1 MPAFDATEFQKVI
14 REVLD
19 PRVKDLLNRSAI
31 LWNLFGNGKAK
42 ETNPRGVRM
51 VGLAKPNVSMR
62 WFEEG
67 GRYPAGGRRTFV
79 SMTVLY
85 RRYAIASRMTRDTL
99 ENKAEALIDVMK
111 DDVKDNTKQAMVE
124 MNQQG
129 YKDGTA
135 AKGIVSASTSGAN
148 GTITFALPF
157 RARQIFVDGVYN
169 VYAGTVHDGFAIG
182 DLIGSGTMT
191 AISKV
196 ESTGVVTFDSVPA
209 TVIAGDVV
217 TWEGSYGRGIHG
229 LDYIVS
235 NATTDYFGLDRSL
248 FPQYRAIVDSSGGA
262 LSVAKLNK
270 VLFQLK
276 YLKGADSHRKRI
288 GAFLIVSSPSQA
300 NRYVNLGDPTA
311 TGTSTALRRKTDLN
325 DPLDLGYLTYN
336 FQGIDWIEDTDCDDD
351 KLYMLNRESI
361 SKFVYKEL
369 GIVPLVG
376 TESGLAP
383 IPGFDANGNGSYY
396 DSGIYVMTAKLD
408 LASSDPAQSIKFT
421 NLDTTGV
428 AVGYN
433 IGN

>member
-1 MPAFDATEFQKVI
+1 MPAFDATEFTKVI
-14 REVLD
+14 VEVLD

-31 LWNLFGNGKAK
+31 AWNLFGQGKAK

-51 VGLAKPNVSMR
+51 VGLAKPNVSML
-62 WFEEG
+62 WFAEG

-99 ENKAEALIDVMK
+99 ENRAEALIDVVK
-111 DDVKDNTKQAMVE
+111 DDVKDSTKQAMVE
-124 MNQQG
+124 MNQQA
-129 YKDGTA
+129 YRDGTA
-135 AKGIVSASTSGAN
+135 VKGVVSASTSGAN

-157 RARQIFVDGVYN
+157 RARQIFPDGNYN
-169 VYAGTVHDGFAIG
+169 VYAGSVHDGFAIG
-182 DLIGSGTMT
+182 DLIGSGVMV
-191 AISKV
+191 AASKV
-196 ESTGVVTFDSVPA
+196 ESTGVVTFDTVPA
-209 TVIAGDVV
+209 NVVAGDIV

-248 FPQYRAIVDSSGGA
+248 FPQYRAIVDSTGGA

-276 YLKGADSHRKRI
+276 YLKGADAHKKRI
-288 GAFLIVSSPSQA
+288 GSFLIVSSPSQA
-300 NRYVNLGDPTA
+300 NRYVNLGDPTSA
-311 TGTSTALRRKTDLN
+311 GTTTSLRRSTGLAS
-325 DPLDLGYLTYN
+325 PLDLGYNTYG
-336 FQGIDWIEDTDCDDD
+336 FQGIDWIEDTDCPDDQ
-351 KLYMLNRESI
+351 LYFLNRDSI
-361 SKFVYKEL
+361 NKFVYKEL

-376 TESGLAP
+376 TESGIAP
-383 IPGFDANGNGSYY
+383 IPGFDAAGNGSYY

-428 AVGYN
+428 AVGYA

>member
-1 MPAFDATEFQKVI
+1 MPAFDATEFTKVI
-14 REVLD
+14 KEVLD

-31 LWNLFGNGKAK
+31 AWNLFGQGKAK

-51 VGLAKPNVSMR
+51 VGLAKPNVSML
-62 WFEEG
+62 WFQEG
-67 GRYPAGGRRTFV
+67 GKYPAGGRRTFV

-99 ENKAEALIDVMK
+99 ENRAEALIDVVSG
-111 DDVKDNTKQAMVE
+111 DVKDNTKQAMVE
-124 MNQQG
+124 MNQQA
-129 YKDGTA
+129 YRDGTA
-135 AKGIVSASTSGAN
+135 VKGIASASTSGAN

-157 RARQIFVDGVYN
+157 RARQIFIDGVYN
-169 VYAGTVHDGFAIG
+169 VYAGSAHDGFAIG
-182 DLIGSGTMT
+182 DLITGTMT
-191 AISKV
+191 AVSKV
-196 ESTGVVTFDSVPA
+196 ESTGVVTFDIVPA
-209 TVIAGDVV
+209 NVIAGDIV
-217 TWEGSYGRGIHG
+217 TWEGSFGRGIHG

-248 FPQYRAIVDSSGGA
+248 HPQYRAIVDSSGGA

-276 YLKGADSHRKRI
+276 YLKGADSHKKRI
-288 GAFLIVSSPSQA
+288 GDFLIVSSPSQA

-311 TGTSTALRRKTDLN
+311 AGTSTSLRRSTSLSN
-325 DPLDLGYLTYN
+325 PLELGYNAYT
-336 FQGIDWIEDTDCDDD
+336 FQGIDWIEDTDCPDDQ
-351 KLYMLNRESI
+351 LYMLNRASI
-361 SKFVYKEL
+361 NKFVYKEL

-376 TESGLAP
+376 TESGIAP
-383 IPGFDANGNGSYY
+383 VPGFDANGVGSYY

-408 LASSDPAQSIKFT
+408 LASPDPAQSIKFT

-428 AVGYN
+428 AVGYA